1 MQHCILGGYCSTVR
15 DVENLL
21 TRSALSTTVAAA
33 AKDFVTH
40 VPTRDVPC
48 QSEAGVVSRCGCAT
62 AATASHMTRK
72 QVSEQ
77 VRVCDC

>member
-48 QSEAGVVSRCGCAT
+48 QSEAGVVSRCGCVT